1 MDTDEVR
8 KRETGTT
15 TVGIK
20 CSDGIILAAERRAT
34 AGTLI
39 ACKEADKV
47 LKVKKH
53 IGMTIAGLVGD
64 AQALNRILK
73 AQCSL
78 YEIRRGRH
86 ITVEGASTLLGNI
99 LQQTKY
105 FPYWVQI
112 LVGGYDDAPRLYSVD
127 AAGGILT
134 ENFISTGSG
143 SPVAY
148 GVLEDSYKEN
158 QSVKD
163 TLSVAARAVTAAMK
177 RDSASGE
184 RVDIAVIDK
193 RGFRKFDKEEVKRIL
208 QTTGKTE
215 K

>member
-20 CSDGIILAAERRAT
+20 GNDGIILAAERRAT

-39 ACKEADKV
+39 ACKEADKI
-47 LKVKKH
+47 LKIQDH
-53 IGMTIAGLVGD
+53 LGMTIAGLVGD
-64 AQALNRILK
+64 AQTLNRILK

-78 YEIRRGRH
+78 YEIKRDKKIG
-86 ITVEGASTLLGNI
+86 VEGAATLLGNI

-112 LVGGYDDAPRLYSVD
+112 LIGGYDTNGKLYSVD

-134 ENFISTGSG
+134 EDFISTGSG
-143 SPVAY
+143 SPIAY
-148 GVLEDSYKEN
+148 GVLEDSYEKNKPVRE
-158 QSVKD
+158 
-163 TLSVAARAVTAAMK
+163 LLPLAARAITVAKK

-184 RVDIAVIDK
+184 KVDIAIIDK
-193 RGFRKFDKEEVKRIL
+193 KGFRKLRRDEIDRLV
-208 QTTGKTE
+208 E
-215 K
+215 KK

>member
-15 TVGIK
+15 TLGMK
-20 CSDGIILAAERRAT
+20 CNDGVILAAEKRAT

-47 LKVKKH
+47 LRVHDH

-64 AQALNRILK
+64 AQTLNRILK
-73 AQCSL
+73 AQCAL
-78 YEIRRGRH
+78 YEIKRGSS

-112 LVGGYDDAPRLYSVD
+112 LVGGYDTGSRLYSVD
-127 AAGGILT
+127 AAGGVLT
-134 ENFISTGSG
+134 EDFISTGSG

-148 GVLEDSYKEN
+148 GVLEDSYQKNKTIKE
-158 QSVKD
+158 
-163 TLSVAARAVTAAMK
+163 LLPLAARAITAAMK

-184 RVDIAVIDK
+184 RVDIAIIDRK
-193 RGFRKFDKEEVKRIL
+193 GFRKLSRNEIDNLVPKK
-208 QTTGKTE
+208 
-215 K
+215 